1 MVSIL
6 EYTVPKRQ
14 ARNDFDC
21 IFTVQLLKTLADNL
35 RFPLYFFFHF
45 KIGLYIFIGVNCI
58 VRICLWGQKK
68 VMRIIKYLVNNDLK

>member
-1 MVSIL
+1 MFSIL
-6 EYTVPKRQ
+6 EYIVPKRQ

-35 RFPLYFFFHF
+35 RFPLYFFPF

-58 VRICLWGQKK
+58 VRICLWGQKT
-68 VMRIIKYLVNNDLK
+68 VIMIIKYLVNNDLK